1 MEDAEAKEVEIDV
14 GERKIKSS
22 NKRRIARHLNEVYRK
37 IFNNNKGYNRTKFN
51 EFKDKYGFTL
61 KGIDD
66 EIRLDCE
73 KRIRGEEIEEAMG
86 KIKTDSCGGPDFLS

>member
-1 MEDAEAKEVEIDV
+1 MEDADAKEMGIDS
-14 GERKIKSS
+14 GERKSRTS
-22 NKRRIARHLNEVYRK
+22 NKRRIARLLNEVYRK

-66 EIRLDCE
+66 EIRGGCK
-73 KRIRGEEIEEAMG
+73 KRIRDEEIEEAMG
-86 KIKTDSCGGPDFLS
+86 NQTL